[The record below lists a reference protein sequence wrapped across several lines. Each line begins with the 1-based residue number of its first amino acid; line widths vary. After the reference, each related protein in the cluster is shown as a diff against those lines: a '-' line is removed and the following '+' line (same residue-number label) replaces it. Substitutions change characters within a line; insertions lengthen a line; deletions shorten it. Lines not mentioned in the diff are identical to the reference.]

1 MAHIS
6 CYAQHFLDCENKGKC
21 DQVPCLI
28 PVSGTCPGCTQEL
41 LWGDLVRQR
50 QYTLQEDLN
59 VGDGEDSGDDELLMS
74 QQSDCEDDEE
84 DFE

>member
-1 MAHIS
+1 M
-6 CYAQHFLDCENKGKC
+6 
-21 DQVPCLI
+21 I
-28 PVSGTCPGCTQEL
+28 PVLGTCPGCTQEL

-59 VGDGEDSGDDELLMS
+59 EGDGNSDDDELLMS
-74 QQSDCEDDEE
+74 QQSECEEDDEE